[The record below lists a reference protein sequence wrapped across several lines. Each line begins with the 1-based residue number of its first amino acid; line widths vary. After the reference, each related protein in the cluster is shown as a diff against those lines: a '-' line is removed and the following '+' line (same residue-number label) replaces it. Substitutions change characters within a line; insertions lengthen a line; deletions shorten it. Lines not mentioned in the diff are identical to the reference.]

1 MLRNLVKETATN
13 PGSGTSI
20 NLGGAPSGYVS
31 FVSAFGSGGAA
42 WYAITDGV
50 QTEIQS
56 GTVTAGSPNT
66 LSRGTPV
73 WTSAGGSTRLSFTG
87 AVTIYC
93 VQPADRTL
101 YADAS
106 SVWQAQAR
114 RIAGMADG
122 TAQTD
127 APTLQ
132 QLTWRRLSTSN
143 FSSTTALATFTLPST
158 SRKFRVDYLVVA
170 SVAGAVFAQLSLDGT
185 TFRAGASDYG
195 YVASSSRIASVVN
208 FGGLLS
214 YIPVSDTANA
224 AGQMIGGAFE
234 FDATTNYGTADAVA
248 LTSGAVA
255 GRWSGGFYP
264 GFAGASLAIRIGI
277 VGGSMNSGIVAL
289 SGNF

>member
-31 FVSAFGSGGAA
+31 FLSAFGSGGAA

-114 RIAGMADG
+114 RVAGLADG
-122 TAQTD
+122 TAATD

-132 QLTWRRLSTSN
+132 QLTWRKITTSN
-143 FSSTTALATFTLPST
+143 FSTTTALATFTLPAGL
-158 SRKFRVDYLVVA
+158 RKFRIDYLMVA
-170 SVAGAVFAQLSLDGT
+170 SAAGAAFAQLSTDGT
-185 TFRAGASDYG
+185 TYRAGASDYG
-195 YVASSSRIASVVN
+195 YVAASARIASVVN
-208 FGGLLS
+208 SGGLLS
-214 YIPVSDTANA
+214 YIPVSDTAAA
-224 AGQMIGGAFE
+224 AGQVISGAFE
-234 FDATTNYGTADAVA
+234 FDASTNYGTSDAVTLA
-248 LTSGAVA
+248 TGTVA
-255 GRWSGGFYP
+255 ARWAGGFYP
-264 GFAGASLAIRIGI
+264 QFAGASAAIRVGI
-277 VGGSMNSGIVAL
+277 VSGSMSSGVVAL
-289 SGNF
+289 SGNY